1 MTKFTCNE
9 KYEAVRLYMS
19 GKQSYAD
26 IAREMGVAKSSV
38 RKWVALYQAHG
49 REGLISTYTNY
60 SIEFKIDVLNY
71 MNETGASLLETAAV
85 FKIPSP
91 NTISAWRQLVETNG
105 LDALRSK
112 KRGRRAMKKQPKK
125 TQPAEGSKEALVAE
139 LEYLRAENAY
149 LKKLNA
155 LVQEKEKL
163 QNKTS
168 RK

>member
-1 MTKFTCNE
+1 MTRFTSNE
-9 KYEAVRLYMS
+9 KYEAVLLYKS
-19 GKQSYAD
+19 GKYSYAD
-26 IAREMGVAKSSV
+26 ISKKIGVAKSSIV
-38 RKWVALYQAHG
+38 KWVTLYEAHG
-49 REGLISTYTNY
+49 LEGLSLTYTKY
-60 SIEFKIDVLNY
+60 SVEFKIDVLNY
-71 MNETGASLLETAAV
+71 MNETGASLLETAAA

-91 NTISAWRQLVETNG
+91 DTISKWRQRVERNG

-112 KRGRRAMKKQPKK
+112 KRGRREMKKLKK
-125 TQPAEGSKEALVAE
+125 TPHEEGSKEALLAE

-163 QNKTS
+163 QKKTS